1 MDTLPG
7 FSAEREKAARRSPVP
22 SKSRRH
28 QTLVARFAVGLLL
41 TAGLIPCL
49 RASQIPGLPTDEGE
63 RAWYTAFMARFNAR
77 VTPSFRVDPELE
89 ARVARVWD
97 SMVARLNGGKGAHPT
112 RLDQYPLLS
121 FVDDRFLVMKIKNP
135 RGRESFVVRADD
147 GQQVP
152 TLSSTLVTYLDDV
165 IYPSLQAIAEEER
178 QKIVEH
184 PDYEPSLQQLSAQ
197 NPFLHGL
204 PIRVPEMGPFK
215 NRLLVFTGRGGRLS
229 EAETADYEQ
238 RKWQAGSRKV
248 VGVLR
253 NQQWGVAVELAD
265 LVEHG
270 RTVCSYR
277 FVREVAAVK
286 DAFVGEGRRGV
297 LLRQPRLGSLLEIS
311 GCSDGCDQAERW
323 TRIFPE
329 AEKGSAAPRPSMLP
343 PPSMLDV
350 GDPGLPA
357 APGSSRAGGTGLL
370 PGAPPS

>member
-7 FSAEREKAARRSPVP
+7 FSAEREKAARRSPV
-22 SKSRRH
+22 SSHSRRH
-28 QTLVARFAVGLLL
+28 RTLVARCTLGLLL
-41 TAGLIPCL
+41 SAGLVPCL
-49 RASQIPGLPTDEGE
+49 RASQVPGLPTDEAE
-63 RAWYTAFMARFNAR
+63 RAWYTTFMARFNAR

-97 SMVARLNGGKGAHPT
+97 SMVQRLVGGKGAHPT
-112 RLDQYPLLS
+112 PLDQYPLLS
-121 FVDDRFLVMKIKNP
+121 FVDDRFLVMKILDRHGK
-135 RGRESFVVRADD
+135 ESYVVRADD
-147 GQQVP
+147 GGQVP
-152 TLSSTLVTYLDDV
+152 TLSSTLVAYLDAA

-178 QKIVEH
+178 QKLVDH
-184 PDYEPSLQQLSAQ
+184 PEYEPNLQQLAAQ

-215 NRLLVFTGRGGRLS
+215 NRMVVFTGRGGRLS
-229 EAETADYEQ
+229 AAETSDYEQ
-238 RKWQAGSRKV
+238 RKWDAGSRKV

-265 LVEHG
+265 LVEQG
-270 RTVCSYR
+270 RTVCRYR

-311 GCSDGCDQAERW
+311 GCLDGCDQAGRW

-329 AEKGSAAPRPSMLP
+329 AEKGSAPPRPSMLP
-343 PPSMLDV
+343 PLLPGI
-350 GDPGLPA
+350 GDSGLA
-357 APGSSRAGGTGLL
+357 AGMPRAGGGGFL
-370 PGAPPS
+370 PGAPPT